1 MDFTFSSEQ
10 DDFRASTRAFLAKHA
25 AGLRSRALGS
35 FDRPLWT
42 KLTEE
47 LGLTALAIP
56 EPAGGIGASLVE
68 VAIALEES
76 GRVLLCVPYL
86 STVVAA
92 AALTPPL
99 GAADSL
105 DGDVAALLGG
115 IAAGE
120 TVATLAVAEAGLRW
134 GSDWFATTARRRG
147 DGYVIEGVKE
157 HVLDGDVADLAVVVA
172 VCDGELGLFAVRAED
187 VRRRGMSTVDQTRP
201 VARWEFDNAPATRI
215 SGPGD
220 EGAAAAYAVDI
231 LHAALAVEAV
241 GTAAGSL
248 ELTVAY
254 LKTREQ
260 FGVPLATFQAL
271 RHRVADLAV
280 SLDAATSSAWYAI
293 RTAGADEFGV
303 CAPVAKLVA
312 ADAAY
317 AVAADSIQ
325 LHGGIGFTWE
335 HDAHRYFKRATATRL
350 TYGDPPALRRLIG
363 ARAAL

>member
-1 MDFTFSSEQ
+1 
-10 DDFRASTRAFLAKHA
+10 
-25 AGLRSRALGS
+25 
-35 FDRPLWT
+35 
-42 KLTEE
+42 
-47 LGLTALAIP
+47 LGLPADSVSDSLA
-56 EPAGGIGASLVE
+56 V
-68 VAIALEES
+68 
-76 GRVLLCVPYL
+76 
-86 STVVAA
+86 
-92 AALTPPL
+92 

-105 DGDVAALLGG
+105 DGNVEALLGA

-134 GSDWFATTARRRG
+134 GSDWFATTARQRG

-172 VCDGELGLFAVRAED
+172 VCDGELGLFAVRADD
-187 VRRRGMSTVDQTRP
+187 VRRQGVSTVDQTRP

-215 SGPGD
+215 SRPGD
-220 EGAAAAYAVDI
+220 GGAAAAYAVDI

-241 GTAAGSL
+241 GAAAGSL
-248 ELTVAY
+248 ELTVAF

-293 RTAGADEFGV
+293 RAAGTDEFPV